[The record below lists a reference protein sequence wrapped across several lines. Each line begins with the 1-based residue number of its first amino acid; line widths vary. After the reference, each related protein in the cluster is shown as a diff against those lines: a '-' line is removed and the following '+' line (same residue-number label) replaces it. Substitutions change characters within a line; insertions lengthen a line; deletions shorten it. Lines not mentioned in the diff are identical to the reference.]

1 MSMEQAVMTWI
12 HLVSAA
18 IWVGGSLFIGAV
30 LTPILKKMSMS
41 LEERIQMM
49 IKVGRQFNKIAVPSL
64 IILIATGLYNSSFVL
79 SNPDLLFSTSY
90 GSFLF
95 IKIILVIV
103 LIIAFVAHI
112 RIIRKE
118 IEDKIMSKEMTEIQ
132 IRKLRKK
139 MIILGEIIVIISV
152 AILFFAALLDAGVL
166 ITYNSYFIS
175 VIKSFYAIFASCN
188 LGCYIQ
194 VCF

>member
-1 MSMEQAVMTWI
+1 MEQAVMTWI

-64 IILIATGLYNSSFVL
+64 IILIATGIYNSSFVL

-90 GSFLF
+90 GIFLF
-95 IKIILVIV
+95 IKIILVIA

-152 AILFFAALLDAGVL
+152 AILFFAALLDAGV
-166 ITYNSYFIS
+166 
-175 VIKSFYAIFASCN
+175 
-188 LGCYIQ
+188 
-194 VCF
+194 

>member
-1 MSMEQAVMTWI
+1 MEQAVMTWI

-30 LTPILKKMSMS
+30 LTPILKKMPIS

-64 IILIATGLYNSSFVL
+64 IILIATGIYNSSFVL

-90 GSFLF
+90 GIFLF
-95 IKIILVIV
+95 IKIILVIA
-103 LIIAFVAHI
+103 LIIAFVAHL

-152 AILFFAALLDAGVL
+152 AILFFAALLDAGV
-166 ITYNSYFIS
+166 
-175 VIKSFYAIFASCN
+175 
-188 LGCYIQ
+188 
-194 VCF
+194 